1 MANDTHIM
9 ILSDGWAVG
18 VGDFSYPLL
27 FRGPLSGLGKDGNW
41 YVTFYRLPDGKRYE
55 DVRHEATT
63 EYIQAAGDAQA
74 MAVEIRKPGGEQWG
88 AKWVRYIV
96 GHQHEGNPP
105 LDVAIPLP
113 DGNQWVNRFEVFGS
127 EEAVTLFESYHQT
140 GDIPPAYRL
149 RPEEGYTASG
159 ELVDLRNL
167 TA

>member
-18 VGDFSYPLL
+18 VGGFSYPLL

-88 AKWVRYIV
+88 ATWVRYVV
-96 GHQHEGNPP
+96 GHQHQRSPEP
-105 LDVAIPLP
+105 DTAIRLP
-113 DGNQWVNRFEVFGS
+113 QSDLMVCLTEVFDAD
-127 EEAVTLFESYHQT
+127 EAAQLFMNYHKT
-140 GDIPPAYRL
+140 GDIPPGYTM
-149 RPEEGYTASG
+149 RPVEGYTANG
-159 ELVDLRNL
+159 ELIALPN
-167 TA
+167 